1 MGRAVGATVVLV
13 LVIGAACVGA
23 AWWAFEQ
30 YRRPGPLVAES
41 TVVIPKGADV
51 SAIAARLADAGII
64 ADPLIF
70 RLGARFDEAD
80 ERLRAGEY
88 AFVPGISA
96 REVVAKLTEGQTVV
110 RRLTIPEGLSAAEV
124 VALIA
129 AADGLEGEVGPIPAE
144 GSLLPETYYISYGDS
159 RADLIRRMAEAM
171 DTTLAELWE
180 DRAPD
185 LPLETPE
192 EALILASIVEKETA
206 VPEERPRVAAVFVNR
221 LRKGMLLQSDPT
233 VAYGLALE
241 AGPAT
246 RPLTFAD
253 LKKPTPYNT
262 YLIEG
267 LPPGPIA
274 NPGRAALE
282 AALHPAETE
291 EFYFVADGTGG
302 HAFAQTLEEH
312 NRNVANW
319 RKIQKKAR
327 RKRAG
332 KGTR

>member
-13 LVIGAACVGA
+13 LVIAAACGGA

-30 YRRPGPLVAES
+30 YRGPGPLAAR
-41 TVVIPKGADV
+41 TTIVIPKGADV
-51 SAIAARLADAGII
+51 STIAARLADAGVI
-64 ADPLIF
+64 ANPLIL

-96 REVVAKLTEGQTVV
+96 REVVAKLTEGLTVV
-110 RRLTIPEGLSAAEV
+110 RRLTIPEGLPAAEV
-124 VALIA
+124 VALVA

-159 RADLIRRMAEAM
+159 RVDLIRRMAKAM
-171 DTTLAELWE
+171 DRTLAELWE
-180 DRAPD
+180 GRAPD

-253 LKKPTPYNT
+253 LKKSTPYNT
-262 YLIEG
+262 YVIEG

-282 AALHPAETE
+282 AVLHPAETE

-302 HAFAQTLEEH
+302 HAFARTLEEH

-327 RKRAG
+327 RKRSG
-332 KGTR
+332 KGS